1 MTNRSSLPGVGGL
14 VLAAASLL
22 CGCDAGVELAGTV
35 ERKVLELATPVSEVI
50 TELPLAEG
58 ERVEAGQI
66 VVQLDTEVAA
76 AELRASEAANA
87 AAAAAV
93 VEAEGEFQRQV
104 KLRRS
109 RVTAPQALDTARR
122 KRDEA
127 VAQAAEREARI
138 AQAKKR
144 LENLTIRAHA
154 AGIVDQLPYEVG
166 ERAPA
171 GGVVAVVTADAKP
184 WVRIWLP
191 AREVAHIGSGAGAT
205 VRVEGLDQP
214 LRGTVTH
221 VSREPEFTPH
231 YALTERESAHLVYE
245 TRIRLDDAPE
255 NLRAGLPAQVSLDV
269 SVPPPAGADTAP

>member
-1 MTNRSSLPGVGGL
+1 MSRKPALQGIGGI
-14 VLAAASLL
+14 VLAAACLW
-22 CGCDAGVELAGTV
+22 GCDPEVELAGTV
-35 ERKVLELATPVSEVI
+35 ERKVLELATPISEVI
-50 TELPLAEG
+50 TELPIAEG
-58 ERVEAGQI
+58 ERAEAGQI

-87 AAAAAV
+87 AAAAALK
-93 VEAEGEFQRQV
+93 EAEGEFQRQV
-104 KLRRS
+104 KLRQS
-109 RVTAPQALDTARR
+109 RVTAPQALDAARR
-122 KRDEA
+122 NRDEA
-127 VAQAAEREARI
+127 LAQVAEREARI

-191 AREVAHIGSGAGAT
+191 AREVARIDAGSGAT
-205 VRVEGLDQP
+205 VRVEGLEQL

-245 TRIRLDDAPE
+245 SRIRLDDAPE
-255 NLRAGLPAQVSLDV
+255 NLRAGLPAQVRLD
-269 SVPPPAGADTAP
+269 PPSR

>member
-1 MTNRSSLPGVGGL
+1 MTNKPRLQSVGWIVLVAAILFSS
-14 VLAAASLL
+14 
-22 CGCDAGVELAGTV
+22 CDAGVELAGTV

-66 VVQLDTEVAA
+66 VVQLDAEVAA
-76 AELRASEAANA
+76 AELRAAEASSA
-87 AAAAAV
+87 AATAAV

-138 AQAKKR
+138 AQARKR

-154 AGIVDQLPYEVG
+154 AGVLDQLPYEVG

-191 AREVAHIGSGAGAT
+191 AREVAHIDAGAGAS

-245 TRIRLDDAPE
+245 SRIRLDDAPE
-255 NLRAGLPAQVSLDV
+255 NLRAGLPAQVSLDLA
-269 SVPPPAGADTAP
+269 SPQ